1 MKLPSEFF
9 DPVRRERRDLQEEPA
24 AAPGGPV
31 LKPNYLLHAVLF
43 VSTFFTTTL
52 AGAFIA
58 GVDPLED
65 FRLLAR
71 GLPFSIS
78 LMAILTAHEMGHY
91 FASRR
96 FGVMATLPYFIPVP
110 PLIFPSIGT
119 FGAFIKMVPPIGSR
133 SAILN
138 IGLAGPAVGFVFAVL
153 VTVVGL
159 GYSTT
164 VAEKGVHG
172 LNLGG
177 SLIFAALTRIVLGP
191 VPEGMDVLLH
201 PMAFAGWLGFFVTAL
216 NLIPI
221 GQMDGGHIV
230 YAVAGERRH
239 RAVSLGLVP
248 VLAVMGLFFWPGWLF
263 WAVLASFL
271 GVAHPPVRNPH
282 IPLYADDRWK
292 AAGALV
298 LLVLTFVPVP
308 FAVL

>member
-1 MKLPSEFF
+1 MKFPSEFF
-9 DPVRRERRDLQEEPA
+9 EPARRERRDFQEEPVFVE
-24 AAPGGPV
+24 GGPA
-31 LKPNYLLHAVLF
+31 LRPNYLLHAVLF
-43 VSTFFTTTL
+43 ALTFLTTTL
-52 AGAFIA
+52 AGAFYA

-65 FRLLAR
+65 LRLLVR
-71 GLPFSIS
+71 GLPFSLA

-110 PLIFPSIGT
+110 PFFFPSIGT

-138 IGLAGPAVGFVFAVL
+138 IGLAGPAVGFVFAVIAA
-153 VTVVGL
+153 VAGL
-159 GYSTT
+159 SYSTMA
-164 VAEKGVHG
+164 AETGVHG
-172 LNLGG
+172 LKLGG
-177 SLIFAALTRIVLGP
+177 SLIFSVLTRIVLGP

-230 YAVAGERRH
+230 YAVVGEKRH

-248 VLAVMGLFFWPGWLF
+248 VLSVMGLFFWPGWLF

-271 GVAHPPVRNPH
+271 GVAHPPVRNPR

-292 AAGALV
+292 AAGALA
-298 LLVLTFVPVP
+298 LLVLTFIPVP
-308 FAVL
+308 FAVV